1 MREYL
6 RLYLPRI
13 RKLSA
18 LLGCCDASLCG
29 KPEGSNCSLEEL
41 PSAFDQENWYTTFS
55 GPMYAGKYFAEWIEL
70 TMLNGMEFAWGELS
84 IEQVMDLSAFFVTQ
98 YPYP

>member
-13 RKLSA
+13 RTLSA

-55 GPMYAGKYFAEWIEL
+55 GPMYAGKYFAEWIEVRVRVRVRVRVSPNPNPNP
-70 TMLNGMEFAWGELS
+70 T
-84 IEQVMDLSAFFVTQ
+84 
-98 YPYP
+98 